1 MHHWHSELKYRLGVL
16 FPLML
21 LSAFLGG
28 LLVLMAVKY
37 TGLGE
42 ALTLRNPQVEV
53 EEKQQT
59 APEPAP
65 DPTPLVK
72 ETEEKPQVVDMEK
85 ATIAVVKKVRPA
97 VVMISTS
104 KLVEVNDYFFGPS
117 GYREVQGLGSG
128 VIFRKDGYI
137 LTNNH
142 VISRAEKIMVVLA
155 DGRSVEGKVI
165 GADPYTDLAVVK
177 VDLNNLPVAKLGD
190 SDKLQVGQLAI
201 AIGNPL
207 EQSLN
212 NTVTT
217 GVVSALERTIRLS
230 DGTPLRRLIQTD
242 ASINPGNSGGPLLD
256 SKGQVIG
263 INSAIIQEA
272 QGIGF
277 AIPINTAKS
286 IADQLIKEG
295 RVRRGSIGI
304 TYIYFNEHTKTL
316 AERQFRMKLPANQGF
331 LITAVRKGG
340 PADKAGLYPG
350 DVVVKLNG
358 SPVVSQ
364 RGFQDV
370 VANTKIGEA
379 ISVEFYRG
387 EELMKKTIR
396 VEEATD

>member
-1 MHHWHSELKYRLGVL
+1 MRKMHRWQNEMMRHWGI
-16 FPLML
+16 FPMML
-21 LSAFLGG
+21 ASAFLGA

-42 ALTLRNPQVEV
+42 ALTLRSPQVETK
-53 EEKQQT
+53 EEL
-59 APEPAP
+59 PSPAP
-65 DPTPLVK
+65 TPAPAPV
-72 ETEEKPQVVDMEK
+72 ENEEAPKPVDVEN
-85 ATIAVVKKVRPA
+85 ATISVVKMVRPA

-104 KLVEVNDYFFGPS
+104 KLMEVNDVFFGPS

-128 VIFRKDGYI
+128 VIFRKDGFI

-142 VISRAEKIMVVLA
+142 VISQAEKIMVVLA
-155 DGRSVEGKVI
+155 DGRSVPGKVI

-177 VDLNNLPVAKLGD
+177 INLKNLPVARLGN
-190 SDKLQVGQLAI
+190 SNKLQVGQLAI

-217 GVVSALERTIRLS
+217 GVVSALERTIRLPN
-230 DGTPLRRLIQTD
+230 GIPLRRLIQTD

-256 SKGQVIG
+256 SQGQVIG

-286 IADQLIKEG
+286 IAEQLIKEG

-304 TYIYFNEHTKTL
+304 TYIHFDEHTKPL
-316 AERQFRMKLPANQGF
+316 AERQFRMKLPVDKGF

-340 PADKAGLYPG
+340 PADKAGLLPG
-350 DVVVKLNG
+350 DVVVKING
-358 SPVVSQ
+358 DPVSAQ
-364 RGFQDV
+364 RGFQEV
-370 VANTKIGEA
+370 VASTKIGEN
-379 ISVEFYRG
+379 INVEYYRG
-387 EELMKKTIR
+387 QELSKKAIR
-396 VEEATD
+396 VEETPE

>member
-1 MHHWHSELKYRLGVL
+1 MGI
-16 FPLML
+16 FPVML
-21 LSAFLGG
+21 VSAFLGG

-42 ALTLRNPQVEV
+42 TLTLRNPQVET
-53 EEKQQT
+53 EERL
-59 APEPAP
+59 A
-65 DPTPLVK
+65 DPTPAPVPTPAA
-72 ETEEKPQVVDMEK
+72 EQKPQTVDMEN
-85 ATIAVVKKVRPA
+85 ATISVVKKVRPA

-104 KLVEVNDYFFGPS
+104 KLMEVNDYFFGPS

-142 VISRAEKIMVVLA
+142 VISQAEKVMVVLA
-155 DGRSVEGKVI
+155 DGRSVPGRVI
-165 GADPYTDLAVVK
+165 GADPYTDLAVIK
-177 VDLNNLPVAKLGD
+177 VDLNNLPMAKLGN

-256 SKGQVIG
+256 SRGQVIG

-295 RVRRGSIGI
+295 RVRRGSVGI
-304 TYIYFNEHTKTL
+304 TYIHFDEHTKAL
-316 AERQFRMKLPANQGF
+316 AERQFRMKLPVNRGF
-331 LITAVRKGG
+331 LITAIRKNG
-340 PADKAGLYPG
+340 PADKAGLLPG
-350 DVVVKLNG
+350 DVVTKING
-358 SPVVSQ
+358 NPVSVQ

-370 VANTKIGEA
+370 VANTKIGES
-379 ISVEFYRG
+379 ISVELYRG
-387 EELMKKTIR
+387 EELIKKTIR
-396 VEEATD
+396 VEEAAE